1 MPGYLSYAEQSAH
14 YFAREHTRIPEGP
27 VSDPA
32 HWEVSDLGPG
42 EAWRFRLSQA
52 DVEEIE
58 AAIAV
63 AREKEIPLEHLRPED
78 FPLPLLSRRIGD
90 WRETIGKG
98 RGFQVVSGAPVDRW
112 TREESE
118 TFFWCLG
125 LHMGKPGAQNPQG
138 DLLGEV
144 RDTGGDETD
153 PFVRLYQTRSSIAYH
168 CDAAD
173 VVGLLCLRG
182 AQGGGVSRIAS
193 SVAVYNSLLSQRP
206 DLAPRLFEPFS
217 LDIRNEDRSRS
228 LHHLPISPCRFAEG
242 RLRTFYHSDYF
253 RSAQRHPDVVPFTE
267 DESAL
272 LDLYEEIANDREHRL
287 EMMLEPGDIQWLSNH
302 VIIHARSSY
311 QDPIRTESGRELLR
325 LWLSL
330 E

>member
-153 PFVRLYQTRSSIAYH
+153 PFVRLYQTRSSIA
-168 CDAAD
+168 
-173 VVGLLCLRG
+173 
-182 AQGGGVSRIAS
+182 
-193 SVAVYNSLLSQRP
+193 
-206 DLAPRLFEPFS
+206 
-217 LDIRNEDRSRS
+217 
-228 LHHLPISPCRFAEG
+228 
-242 RLRTFYHSDYF
+242 
-253 RSAQRHPDVVPFTE
+253 
-267 DESAL
+267 
-272 LDLYEEIANDREHRL
+272 
-287 EMMLEPGDIQWLSNH
+287 
-302 VIIHARSSY
+302 
-311 QDPIRTESGRELLR
+311 
-325 LWLSL
+325 
-330 E
+330 